1 MHGWEFG
8 WGMMIIGG
16 LLVLLFWGGV
26 IALAVWAI
34 RALTRP
40 DGTRDERRLSTNSDH
55 AAVDILKQRYAR
67 GEISREEYQDMRRDL
82 EN

>member
-1 MHGWEFG
+1 MFG

-16 LLVLLFWGGV
+16 LVMLLFWSIV

-34 RALTRP
+34 RALTRSEQ
-40 DGTRDERRLSTNSDH
+40 GRGEGKSLALHENN
-55 AAVDILKQRYAR
+55 ALEILKQRYAR

-82 EN
+82 ES